1 MRTRE
6 KPNRYWIVSEQQCT
20 HLEMMV
26 AVVLEHGGSNG
37 MELPNLLPKSFGIS
51 DRSCVQRF
59 VEAKVSVEAEL
70 LNPCVPDVFSRIL
83 EVIGVTQVEEIE

>member
-6 KPNRYWIVSEQQCT
+6 KPNRYWRVSEQQCT

-26 AVVLEHGGSNG
+26 AAVLEHGEPNG
-37 MELPNLLPKSFGIS
+37 MELPNLLPKTIAIS

-59 VEAKVSVEAEL
+59 VEANVSVETQL
-70 LNPCVPDVFSRIL
+70 PNPCVPDVLSRIM